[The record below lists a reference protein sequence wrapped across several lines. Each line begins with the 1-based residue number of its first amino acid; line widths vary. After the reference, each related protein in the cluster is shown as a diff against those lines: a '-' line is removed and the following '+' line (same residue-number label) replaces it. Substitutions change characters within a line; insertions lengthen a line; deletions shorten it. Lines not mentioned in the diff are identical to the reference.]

1 MTRRAIAVLA
11 AGAVLALA
19 GCTPTI
25 AITPAPQATTVGCAA
40 LIVRLPPTLGS
51 LSKRQ
56 TDSQGTAAWGDPEGV
71 QLRCGVTPPGPTTD
85 PCFTISAVDWIRRD
99 SGTGADAREMW
110 TTFGRTPATEVVID
124 PKHASENDAL
134 PSISDAVS
142 AAMPTTTRKCTAPS
156 APSSSPTPTSTP

>member
-1 MTRRAIAVLA
+1 MTRRAMAVLAA

-25 AITPAPQATTVGCAA
+25 SVRPAPAATTTGCAS
-40 LIVRLPPTLGS
+40 LIVRLPSTLGA
-51 LSKRQ
+51 LPKRE

-85 PCFTISAVDWIRRD
+85 PCFTISSVDWIRVD
-99 SGTGADAREMW
+99 SGTGSAAREVW

-134 PSISDAVS
+134 GPISDAVT
-142 AAMPTTTRKCTAPS
+142 AAMPTTNRTCTAPS
-156 APSSSPTPTSTP
+156 VPSPSTTP

>member
-1 MTRRAIAVLA
+1 MIRLPIAVLAA

-19 GCTPTI
+19 GCAPTI
-25 AITPAPQATTVGCAA
+25 SVTPAPAATTVGCAN
-40 LIVRLPPTLGS
+40 LIVRLPSTLGA
-51 LSKRQ
+51 LQKRE

-71 QLRCGVTPPGPTTD
+71 QLRCGVVPPGPTTD
-85 PCFTISAVDWIRRD
+85 PCFTISKVDWIRRD
-99 SGTGADAREMW
+99 AGAGSAVREVW

-142 AAMPTTTRKCTAPS
+142 AAMPTTNRQCTAPT
-156 APSSSPTPTSTP
+156 APSPSATP